1 MNSSPALLRL
11 AALLGLSSIILGA
24 MGAHGS
30 VHDTLVA
37 AGKLDAW
44 EVAVRY
50 HLPHSILLY
59 VLALVI
65 GKGSKSALWAWRL
78 LFTGVLLFSGSI
90 YMLALFGWKFLGPV
104 TPLGGLTLMAGWLM
118 LALCRWQK
126 TPDTATL

>member
-1 MNSSPALLRL
+1 MNPDSTLLRVS
-11 AALLGLSSIILGA
+11 ALLGLTSIILGA

-30 VHDTLVA
+30 VHDALVA

-59 VLALVI
+59 ILALFI
-65 GKGSKSALWAWRL
+65 GHGSKSCRWAWRL

-90 YMLALFGWKFLGPV
+90 YLLSSFGWKFLGPI
-104 TPLGGLTLMAGWLM
+104 TPLGGLSLMLGWLL
-118 LALCRWQK
+118 LAMSRWQK
-126 TPDTATL
+126 TA

>member
-1 MNSSPALLRL
+1 MNPDSTLLSVS
-11 AALLGLSSIILGA
+11 ALLGLTSIILGA

-30 VHDTLVA
+30 VHDALVA

-59 VLALVI
+59 ILALFI
-65 GKGSKSALWAWRL
+65 GHGSKSARWAWGL

-90 YMLALFGWKFLGPV
+90 YLLSSFGWKFLGPI
-104 TPLGGLTLMAGWLM
+104 TPLGGLSLMLGWLL
-118 LALCRWQK
+118 LAMSRWQK
-126 TPDTATL
+126 TA